1 MNKRK
6 SMEQVVYET
15 IKMAILAREIAPGTQ
30 LVENTIS
37 DKLKVSRT
45 PIRNAIKKLQEEG
58 LVTMVPN
65 RGAFVMQPT
74 RAEIMQAFEFRTE
87 LECMAVPLALQHVTK
102 QDIVELQEMMI
113 GEREAYKEKDIL
125 TYIKINKAFHLFLA
139 KRTGNKFLIETL
151 DTLLRKIN
159 IYLIL
164 YGVFN
169 YVSLDEVTNLQD
181 HERMVAFIEQKE
193 GEALQYLIRKHLQT
207 SLHELEINKLQYKA
221 LEDVL

>member
-15 IKMAILAREIAPGTQ
+15 IKTAILAREIAPGTQ

-102 QDIVELQEMMI
+102 QDIAELKEMMI

-125 TYIKINKAFHLFLA
+125 TYITINKAFHLFLA

-181 HERMVAFIEQKE
+181 HERMITFIEQKE
-193 GEALQYLIRKHLQT
+193 GEALQYLIRMHLQT
-207 SLHELEINKLQYKA
+207 SLHELEIDKLQYKA
-221 LEDVL
+221 LEDIL